1 MLTMRREANQI
12 QKQFYT
18 QKQHEIED
26 DRKLAQNIVDTAI
39 KQQEAVHKRRRVLE
53 TEQEELSDRLM
64 KNKAEDSEANE
75 ELNECIKAQK
85 RGESEIRNKDM
96 IISCIKNMVARLDS

>member
-1 MLTMRREANQI
+1 MLAIRREANHN

-39 KQQEAVHKRRRVLE
+39 KQQGVVHKRRRVLQ
-53 TEQEELSDRLM
+53 TEREELSARLI
-64 KNKAEDSEANE
+64 KNKVEDSEANE

-96 IISCIKNMVARLDS
+96 TISCIKNMVERLDS